1 MMGMPFAALL
11 LIISILSC
19 FTNLVIADNLNC
31 PRSFDQHRNERS
43 IACSS
48 STDIPKRVNASLTA
62 WGKQHITVSL
72 VWPLINCD
80 DFKNYNVMVTIY
92 RKNEPDDLAFRDKDR
107 YFTKYYTLR
116 TDQSSPASSGTL
128 EQFQIKAK
136 RGYYGL
142 KLVLSPRI
150 RNFNEWSSSTLY
162 VDGATNYAN
171 LSFKHYKKE
180 TLRLSLDQKV
190 PAIFN
195 GRIEPKLDPY
205 AKVYISMTNNS
216 AHTNQCV
223 CDENTIDW
231 VVFDEASLEEQ
242 KDGVRESLNSL
253 EINCTL
259 ESKDNSTV
267 IECDFVRVPVEEDGV
282 YFKVI
287 VRGDSLCE
295 YGSEDNTNICCAE
308 FFYKVTTSPTDKYN
322 APPKSDNDLHQP
334 GVAMRTIAILLVVV
348 CTLASIGILFIL
360 IKNRTFIWKTLMR
373 KYEMEP
379 QAFSK
384 PLMSTTN
391 RSKMSLNILLVYS
404 KTTKNFKDAVG
415 ELNKNLC
422 TVFPSSEVIDIF
434 HEDYEQ
440 QLNIH
445 GLEFITKF
453 TREGGANPNVKIILI
468 HSDET
473 VGLLQKRGHLKE
485 CEENEKLIKIVYK
498 DLTENP
504 CQLKYNK
511 VYNVCLEKFPLTDP
525 NQRIKMNNLTTY
537 YYPRHAELLCR
548 DLCKTAEV

>member
-11 LIISILSC
+11 TIISILSF
-19 FTNLVIADNLNC
+19 FTNLVIADYLNC
-31 PRSFDQHRNERS
+31 PRSFDQHRIKRS

-48 STDIPKRVNASLTA
+48 STKLPKRVNASLTS
-62 WGKQHITVSL
+62 WGKEHINVSL

-80 DFKNYNVMVTIY
+80 DFKNYNAMVTIY
-92 RKNEPDDLAFRDKDR
+92 RKNEPDDLAFRDEDR

-150 RNFNEWSSSTLY
+150 RNFNGWSSSTLY
-162 VDGATNYAN
+162 VDGATNNAN
-171 LSFKHYKKE
+171 LSFKHDKKE
-180 TLRLSLDQKV
+180 TLTFGLDQKV

-205 AKVYISMTNNS
+205 AKVYISMTNKS

-231 VVFDEASLEEQ
+231 DAFDEASLEEQ
-242 KDGVRESLNSL
+242 LVGFRSNSVKG
-253 EINCTL
+253 ICTM
-259 ESKDNSTV
+259 ESKDNSTF
-267 IECDFVRVPVEEDGV
+267 IDCDFVRVPVEGDGV

-287 VRGDSLCE
+287 VRGDSL
-295 YGSEDNTNICCAE
+295 
-308 FFYKVTTSPTDKYN
+308 YKVKTSSTEKIND
-322 APPKSDNDLHQP
+322 PPKTDSDPHQP
-334 GVAMRTIAILLVVV
+334 GVAMRTMAILLVVV
-348 CTLASIGILFIL
+348 CTLASIAILFIL
-360 IKNRTFIWKTLMR
+360 IKNRTYIWKTLMR
-373 KYEMEP
+373 KYDMEP
-379 QAFSK
+379 QVFSK
-384 PLMSTTN
+384 PLMSTTSG
-391 RSKMSLNILLVYS
+391 SKMSLNILLVYS
-404 KTTKNFKDAVG
+404 KTTENFKNAVG

-422 TVFPSSEVIDIF
+422 KVFPSSEVIDIF

-485 CEENEKLIKIVYK
+485 WEENEKLIKIVYK

-525 NQRIKMNNLTTY
+525 NQRIKLNNLTTY
-537 YYPRHAELLCR
+537 YYPRHSELLCR